1 MGKELFVGTFV
12 HSVSLAQLEI
22 GENGVIGV
30 ENGKIVFVD
39 KNVKDLES
47 LKKTKGFEDANVRK
61 VFFRRS
67 DTNRRVGHAIE
78 WKSILYPRIH

>member
-30 ENGKIVFVD
+30 ENGKIVFVE

-47 LKKTKGFEDANVRK
+47 LKKTKGFEHANVRK
-61 VFFRRS
+61 AFFRRS
-67 DTNRRVGHAIE
+67 DTNR
-78 WKSILYPRIH
+78 

>member
-30 ENGKIVFVD
+30 ENGKIVFVE
-39 KNVKDLES
+39 KNVKDLDS
-47 LKKTKGFEDANVRK
+47 LKKTKGFEDANVPK
-61 VFFRRS
+61 SYFLWS
-67 DTNRRVGHAIE
+67 YTNGPLGHAIE
-78 WKSILYPRIH
+78 WESVLYPGIH